1 MDKKTNKIIYNYI
14 DTESERISN
23 NIISN
28 IIHKELA
35 NYDYS
40 SLELRY
46 DDGNV
51 VYNTSEINKLTND
64 ISIKIQKVLD
74 DIDNNRV
81 SKYYDN
87 SHTFKH
93 IRNGIVCELSLGS
106 IRNSVLFANVGPTI
120 PIKLVFLS
128 QNNVDIDIKTTEYG
142 INNIMVKIYL
152 KITLYEQITM
162 PISSR
167 RKEIIVKEPLTIS
180 IIRGEIPYLFD
191 KRLDR

>member
-23 NIISN
+23 NIISSV
-28 IIHKELA
+28 IHKELA

-40 SLELRY
+40 NLELKY
-46 DDGNV
+46 DDGNII
-51 VYNTSEINKLTND
+51 YNTFEINKLTND
-64 ISIKIQKVLD
+64 ISIKIQKVLN

-87 SHTFKH
+87 PNTFKH

-128 QNNVDIDIKTTEYG
+128 QNNVDVDIKTTEYG

-167 RKEIIVKEPLTIS
+167 RKEIIVKEPLAIS

-191 KRLDR
+191 KRIDR